1 MNKWPLGSNRRL
13 LNLAIV
19 LVVLTVY
26 SFPYLATS
34 VELKSQQVP
43 FSFAPDLS
51 LYLNLSALG
60 SSHVN
65 PYFGTPFQS
74 GGIGYMTFD
83 TPFKL
88 LAIFVKVVGN
98 NLWRAILIWNVFCWT
113 AICVGALWFLR
124 MAFPETHGLSVCLAM
139 TLLFFFNFGVAKS
152 ELLAW
157 LKLPS
162 LAGFDG
168 LTLPY
173 MRAVFPQIPI
183 ALLFPYLAFQIRAF
197 HSWNWSD
204 WAVMCF
210 LQAAAFATFP
220 YETLLM
226 AGTTAVVVLAT
237 FAMEMRS
244 KHLLAVALYG
254 AGCAAADIL
263 FVLFRLSG
271 GTHPKQALVSLHLER
286 AIGLVGGGLLCLLL
300 LTVATIVSPVLVS
313 RTAKWTVAGLGIA
326 NFLLMLGDIVFS
338 PALLVS
344 HHAGYFIQTTI
355 ALQIVYLAYSAFVRF
370 GRESVWLKA
379 AYIAA
384 IVLATANGLFLAF
397 AADRSSLPD
406 NRTTND
412 FAVAIRSLNL
422 TKEDLVIARADSVD
436 DLCAWV
442 PLLTPAKVLFC
453 RSAQY
458 ELSVEE
464 KRTLYRLRQAFY
476 LYFIGRDALGTDRAA
491 TDSFALAQQE
501 SLVFS
506 NENPA
511 DKEGWD
517 EAKASIRTDLVPL
530 ISQVER
536 RDTRTEK
543 SLSPYSRVLVV
554 DDGANPIFIRQRLE
568 SYFFIESQSKV
579 NGFVFLWCR
588 PI

>member
-1 MNKWPLGSNRRL
+1 MNKLPPEGNRRL

-19 LVVLTVY
+19 LVVLSVY
-26 SFPYLATS
+26 TFPYLATTAA
-34 VELKSQQVP
+34 LKSQQVP

-51 LYLNLSALG
+51 LYLNLSAMG

-65 PYFGTPFQS
+65 PYFGTPLQS
-74 GGIGYMTFD
+74 GEIGYMTFD

-88 LAIFVKVVGN
+88 LAVFVKIAGN
-98 NLWRAILIWNVFCWT
+98 NLWRAILIWNVFWW
-113 AICVGALWFLR
+113 AAMCVGALWFLR
-124 MAFPETHGLSVCLAM
+124 RALPETHGLSVCLAM
-139 TLLFFFNFGVAKS
+139 TLLFFFNFGVVKS

-183 ALLFPYLAFQIRAF
+183 ALLFPYLAFQVRAL
-197 HSWNWSD
+197 HSWSWQD

-226 AGTTAVVVLAT
+226 AGTTAVAVLAT
-237 FAMEMRS
+237 FTMETRP
-244 KHLLAVALYG
+244 KHLLTVALYG
-254 AGCAAADIL
+254 TACAAVDIL
-263 FVLFRLSG
+263 FVSFRLSG
-271 GTHPKQALVSLHLER
+271 GIHSKHALVSLHLER
-286 AIGLVGGGLLCLLL
+286 AIGLVGGGLLSLFL
-300 LTVATIVSPVLVS
+300 LTVATVVSPVVVS
-313 RTAKWTVAGLGIA
+313 RTAKWTIAGLGIA
-326 NFLLMLGDIVFS
+326 NFLLMLGDVVFS
-338 PALLVS
+338 PALLIS
-344 HHAGYFIQTTI
+344 HHAGYFIHTTI
-355 ALQIVYLAYSAFVRF
+355 VLQILYLLSAAFIRF

-379 AYIAA
+379 ACIAA
-384 IVLATANGLFLAF
+384 IVFTTANGLLLAF
-397 AADRSSLPD
+397 AANRSSLAE

-412 FAVAIRSLNL
+412 FAGAIRSLNL

-442 PLLTPAKVLFC
+442 PILTPAKVMFC

-476 LYFIGRDALGTDRAA
+476 LYFIGRDASLTERAA
-491 TDSFALAQQE
+491 TDSNALPQQE

-506 NENPA
+506 NENPS
-511 DKEGWD
+511 DKKGWD
-517 EAKASIRTDLVPL
+517 EAKASILTDLVPL
-530 ISQVER
+530 ISQVES
-536 RDTRTEK
+536 RDARTQK
-543 SLSPYSRVLVV
+543 FFFRYSRVLVV
-554 DDGANPIFIRQRLE
+554 DDGANPIFVTQRLG
-568 SYFFIESQSKV
+568 SYFSIESERKI